1 MKEDIKPI
9 YELLRET
16 IFGLLSDPKIV
27 KTTDQRTMQGL
38 HLLSEAAQ
46 NLYAACVNL
55 DLIEKEKDPVRQQRR
70 PTD

>member
-16 IFGLLSDPKIV
+16 IFGLLSDPNIA
-27 KTTDQRTMQGL
+27 KTKDPRIMQGL

-46 NLYAACVNL
+46 NIYAACINL
-55 DLIEKEKDPVRQQRR
+55 DLIEKEKDPVQQQR
-70 PTD
+70 PIE

>member
-27 KTTDQRTMQGL
+27 KTTDQRVIQGMF
-38 HLLSEAAQ
+38 LLSEAAQ
-46 NLYAACVNL
+46 NLYAACINL
-55 DLIEKEKDPVRQQRR
+55 DLVEKEKDPVRQHR
-70 PTD
+70 PID